1 MPRVAE
7 AVSHGAVTIVNA
19 MATGR
24 GAALG
29 VRLWTRAKVTLTDRP
44 GLFKGRNMSHPEEDT
59 GLIETTAQNV
69 FSRFRVNRRF
79 GAFVE
84 TQSNIPV
91 AVGLKSS
98 SAASNAVALASVR
111 VLGKKVSDI
120 QTVKLGVEASL
131 QAGVTLTGAY
141 DDACACYFGGL
152 MITDNTHRRILK
164 RFRPK
169 GSLRVLIHIPNR
181 KKYTRDVDR
190 ASLRHVRTFVQLAH
204 QEALK
209 GNYWN
214 SLTLNGLIYC
224 KALGYDSKPIRYALE
239 EGAVASGLT
248 GKGPAVAAIVP
259 RTKIDGVLSSW
270 ASLPGR
276 IIETS
281 FNFQKAKSLRVQS
294 WT

>member
-1 MPRVAE
+1 MPKVAE

-29 VRLWTRAKVTLTDRP
+29 VRLCTRAKVTLTDQP
-44 GLFKGRNMSHPEEDT
+44 GSFKGRNLSHPDEET
-59 GLIETTAQNV
+59 GLIETTAHNV
-69 FSRFRVNRRF
+69 FSRFRANRSF
-79 GAFVE
+79 GALIE

-98 SAASNAVALASVR
+98 SAASNAVALASMS
-111 VLGKKVSDI
+111 VLGKKVNDI
-120 QTVKLGVEASL
+120 QTVRLGVEASL
-131 QAGVTLTGAY
+131 KAGVTMTGAY

-152 MITDNTHRRILK
+152 VITDNTHRRILK

-169 GSLRVLIHIPNR
+169 GNYRVLIHVPNR
-181 KKYTRDVDR
+181 RKYTRDVNR
-190 ASLRHVRTFVQLAH
+190 ASLRHVKAFVQLAH
-204 QEALK
+204 REALK

-239 EGAVASGLT
+239 EGAIAAGLT

-259 RTKIDGVLSSW
+259 RTKIEKVLSSW
-270 ASLPGR
+270 DSLPGR

-281 FNFQKAKSLRVQS
+281 FNFKKAKLLEVPS

>member
-1 MPRVAE
+1 MPRAAE

-29 VRLWTRAKVTLTDRP
+29 VRLWTRAKLTLTNQADS
-44 GLFKGRNMSHPEEDT
+44 FKGRNLSHPDEDT
-59 GLIETTAQNV
+59 GLIETTAHRV
-69 FSRFRVNRRF
+69 FSRFGANKKF
-79 GAFVE
+79 GALVE

-98 SAASNAVALASVR
+98 SAASNAVALASLK
-111 VLGKKVSDI
+111 VLGKKVNDI

-152 MITDNTHRRILK
+152 VITDNTHRRILK
-164 RFRPK
+164 RFRPE
-169 GSLRVLIHIPNR
+169 GNLRVLINIPNR

-190 ASLRHVRTFVQLAH
+190 ASLGNVRNLVEVAH
-204 QEALK
+204 SEALK

-224 KALGYDSKPIRYALE
+224 KAFGYDSTPIREALE
-239 EGAVASGLT
+239 EGAVAAGLT
-248 GKGPAVAAIVP
+248 GKGPAVAAIVT
-259 RTKIDGVLSSW
+259 RTKVESVLSAW
-270 ASLPGR
+270 DSLPGR

-281 FNFQKAKSLRVQS
+281 FNFQKAKLLRVAS
-294 WT
+294 

>member
-1 MPRVAE
+1 MRRAAE

-29 VRLWTRAKVTLTDRP
+29 VKLWTRAKVTLTDQP
-44 GLFKGRNMSHPEEDT
+44 GLFKGRNLSHPEEDT
-59 GLIETTAQNV
+59 GLIETTVHRV
-69 FSRFRVNRRF
+69 FSRFGANRRF
-79 GAFVE
+79 GALVE
-84 TQSNIPV
+84 THSNIPV

-98 SAASNAVALASVR
+98 SAASNAVALASLR
-111 VLGKKVSDI
+111 VLGKKVNDI

-152 MITDNTHRRILK
+152 VITDNTHRRILK

-169 GSLRVLIHIPNR
+169 GNLRVVIHIPNR
-181 KKYTRDVDR
+181 KKYTSDVDR
-190 ASLRHVRTFVQLAH
+190 ASLRNVRTFVQVAH
-204 QEALK
+204 REALK

-224 KALGYDSKPIRYALE
+224 KAFGYDSTPIREALKG
-239 EGAVASGLT
+239 GAIAAGLT
-248 GKGPAVAAIVP
+248 GKGPAVAAIIP
-259 RTKIDGVLSSW
+259 RTKVERVLSAW
-270 ASLPGR
+270 DSLPGR

-281 FNFQKAKSLRVQS
+281 FNFQKAKPLRVAS
-294 WT
+294 